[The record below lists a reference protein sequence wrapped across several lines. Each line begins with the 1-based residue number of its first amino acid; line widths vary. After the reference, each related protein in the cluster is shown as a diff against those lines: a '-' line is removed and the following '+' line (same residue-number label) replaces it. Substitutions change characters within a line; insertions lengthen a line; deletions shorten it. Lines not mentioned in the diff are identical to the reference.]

1 MLFRDVAAPGARKA
15 RFCLRRRPASALVP
29 GVRGRRRRGSQSR
42 NWTGRGSHRFPQ
54 FLPDRA
60 ATFIF
65 YAEGTPDKSDEPSR
79 VRFTAGSLDSHRR
92 QSDWSPA
99 AESAGLYMPSGWL
112 LWVRTGTLVAGRL
125 DLAGNELSGNPV
137 TVADSV
143 FFDTSHA
150 RLFSVSATGLIAYR
164 RGTPNLQLTWFD
176 RSGKAVGAL
185 AAPADNDGYAPS
197 NPRISPDGRSV
208 VVHRRMHDQTDLW
221 LLNGTTA
228 NRLTF
233 LGAVGGIWSPDG
245 RQIAFQEGA
254 RSRSFETLLFEIVR
268 WHANPG
274 SDLGVAGCRHGL
286 RLEHSWCYCSGLVSG
301 RSFSLV

>member
-15 RFCLRRRPASALVP
+15 RFCLRRRRP
-29 GVRGRRRRGSQSR
+29 VRCFACPRKEAKRYQSR
-42 NWTGRGSHRFPQ
+42 NSTGRGSHRFPQ
-54 FLPDRA
+54 FLPDSRH
-60 ATFIF
+60 FIF
-65 YAEGTPDKSDEPSR
+65 YVEGTPDKQTNLEGAIY
-79 VRFTAGSLDSHRR
+79 AGSLDSTKIKRLT
-92 QSDWSPA
+92 P
-99 AESAGLYMPSGWL
+99 AESAGLYIPSGWL

-228 NRLTF
+228 NRLVS

-245 RQIAFQEGA
+245 RQIAFQERA

-274 SDLGVAGCRHGL
+274 SDLGVAGCWHG
-286 RLEHSWCYCSGLVSG
+286 RRPEHSWCYCSGLVWG